1 MMILT
6 NALAVQVFRTS
17 NGPRYAAIDIL
28 RNLYLAIYIH
38 DKLSATSSMQ
48 LYPMDWIELLC
59 LSPWY
64 LSITAMVPSLLWCPR
79 SDLRSPECSDYCY
92 KLRYSVVAPIAGNR
106 HQSWSSCCLSSLI
119 SPVLLLPQHLSQ
131 RQLLQISS
139 AATTPASGAVPAVYT
154 TVEDTAVVIAGTI
167 NNLDLSDASKLLLLY
182 FSLLQY
188 L

>member
-1 MMILT
+1 MRRLI
-6 NALAVQVFRTS
+6 S
-17 NGPRYAAIDIL
+17 
-28 RNLYLAIYIH
+28 
-38 DKLSATSSMQ
+38 SATSILQFTSMTNCQQ
-48 LYPMDWIELLC
+48 LHQCNYTRWTGSSYFVCHLGI
-59 LSPWY
+59 
-64 LSITAMVPSLLWCPR
+64 VPSLLWCPR